1 MITKGHVSSKVMANP
16 QDQILWIIYLQEA
29 FLEAESSEAW
39 VQG

>member
-1 MITKGHVSSKVMANP
+1 MLTKGCVSSEVMANP

-29 FLEAESSEAW
+29 SIEAESSEAR